1 MNQEIIDSARGARA
15 PLPGPLPPA
24 ATARQRGELDG
35 RGGGPLSEPELPAD
49 EARRAILGPRAGGLV
64 VLVILLTLSFGRPL
78 YDLAQLSLHNGLYSH
93 ILLIPCISLY
103 LAWLKKRELA
113 LGTGPA
119 AAGSRGNCQAGS
131 LTHRWWPTA
140 LMLSVGFIPLAGY
153 WLGVSSGWRPQTVD
167 YLALMTLSY
176 ICLLLGG
183 CFALFGAAT
192 LRTLAFPA
200 TFLFFTVPFPD
211 FVYRRIEDF
220 LQQGSAEAAYWFLKL
235 SGTPVFRQGTE
246 LQLPGFG
253 LEVAPECSGIHSSL
267 VLLIT
272 SLLAGHLLLRSR
284 WTKAVLALA
293 VIPLGIVR
301 NGLRIFTLGQ
311 LCIHVNPAMINSDLH
326 RRGGPLFFAISL
338 APLFF
343 LLLYFRKLEH
353 QQERGTVK
361 RVA

>member
-1 MNQEIIDSARGARA
+1 V
-15 PLPGPLPPA
+15 
-24 ATARQRGELDG
+24 
-35 RGGGPLSEPELPAD
+35 
-49 EARRAILGPRAGGLV
+49 LV
-64 VLVILLTLSFGRPL
+64 VLLTASFGRPL
-78 YDLAQLSLHNGLYSH
+78 WDLAQLSLHNGMYSH
-93 ILLIPCISLY
+93 ILLIPCVSLY
-103 LAWLKKRELA
+103 LAWLKKGELA
-113 LGTGPA
+113 PGTGPA
-119 AAGSRGNCQAGS
+119 WRPAALLLSAG
-131 LTHRWWPTA
+131 LIT
-140 LMLSVGFIPLAGY
+140 LAGY
-153 WLGVSSGWRPQTVD
+153 WLGLRSGWRPQTVD

-176 ICLLLGG
+176 LCLLLGG
-183 CFALFGAAT
+183 CFALFGAAP

-200 TFLFFTVPFPD
+200 AFLFFTVPLPD
-211 FVYRRIEDF
+211 FLYGRVEDF

-235 SGTPVFRQGTE
+235 SGTPIYRQGTA

-284 WTKAVLALA
+284 WTKSVLALA

-311 LCIHVNPAMINSDLH
+311 LCIHVSPDLINSDLH
-326 RRGGPLFFAISL
+326 RRGGPLFFTISL

-353 QQERGTVK
+353 RNRQVESSKTPPFSSALSLAPTTDLSANPVRRCDSVARRAGRGQPRDGEGQKATRRPK
-361 RVA
+361 